1 MLKTD
6 DLLLSYVFG
15 EFRNICIEYYPLDLH
30 HYFSS
35 PGLSWGTILKMID
48 VRLDLITD
56 IDLYQFIEKGIR
68 GGVSYLAQR

>member
-15 EFRNICIEYYPLDLH
+15 EFRNICIEYYKLDLH

-48 VRLDLITD
+48 VWLGLISD
-56 IDLYQFIEKGIR
+56 IDLHHFIEKGIR

>member
-1 MLKTD
+1 
-6 DLLLSYVFG
+6 
-15 EFRNICIEYYPLDLH
+15 
-30 HYFSS
+30 
-35 PGLSWGTILKMID
+35 MID